1 MKTEYN
7 RRTIGDKSKKN
18 TARTQPAT
26 RARKNCGG
34 SAEKRWR
41 RHTIKAGAPRYEGVN
56 ASNPIAHLQ
65 RLDTLLQQELAC
77 EQAGYARSLQES
89 RFASRIAE
97 SDCRYPVSLADAA
110 YNALDQLVLTVRY
123 EVDDDL
129 VDNDFEPGHPLAFFY
144 FADDGGSLR
153 EYPHQY
159 YIEQAG
165 TGFVSVALPNAA
177 ALGTLRALAEKRLLG
192 IRRSID
198 TTSYRVMHEALSAV
212 MRADNEGATGH
223 EGRLVRLRNILAGNA
238 EPAFR
243 RLPRLSLPWLNATQQ
258 EAVQRVV
265 EAEDVAIVHGPPGTG
280 KTTTLIEAI
289 IETLQRETQVMV
301 CAPSNV
307 AVDWISEQLS
317 RRGVNVLRIGNP
329 LRISDE
335 MLDCSYERRF
345 ASHPLYSDLWAI
357 RRELHRSPEGKS
369 PSAATRKH
377 LAALRDRATQLEVRI
392 QADIFMQARVVA
404 CTLIGSA
411 YAILDRRRFS
421 TLFIDEAAQA
431 LEPACWA
438 AIRKCDRVVMGGD
451 HCQLPPTVKSPEA
464 LRGGLDRTLMQ
475 RVVQAHPRCVTQLDI
490 QYRMHRDI
498 MAFPSRWF
506 YHGRLQAAPA
516 VADRQV
522 TPLDT
527 PLMWIDTSQCG
538 FGERQSRT
546 LSRSNADEARLLIRT
561 LREYIESIG
570 ITRVQDERIDF
581 GIISPYRAQVRLIR
595 RLLKLQKFFRR
606 LYGQIA
612 VGTVDGFQG
621 QERDVIILSM
631 VRDNDEGQIGFLRD
645 LRRMNV
651 AMTRARMKLIV
662 LGNAATLSR
671 HPFYAALLDHFQQHG
686 DFLVL
691 PPPEAE

>member
-1 MKTEYN
+1 MN
-7 RRTIGDKSKKN
+7 DN
-18 TARTQPAT
+18 
-26 RARKNCGG
+26 
-34 SAEKRWR
+34 
-41 RHTIKAGAPRYEGVN
+41 
-56 ASNPIAHLQ
+56 NPIAHLQ
-65 RLDTLLQQELAC
+65 RLDTLLEQELAY
-77 EQAGYARSLQES
+77 EQEGYARSLQAD
-89 RFASRIAE
+89 RYASHIAE
-97 SDCRYPVSLADAA
+97 SDCRYPVALGDAA

-123 EVDDDL
+123 EVDDNM

-144 FADDGGSLR
+144 FAEEGQRVR
-153 EYPHQY
+153 EHPHQY

-165 TGFVSVALPNAA
+165 TGFVSIAVPNAA
-177 ALGTLRALAEKRLLG
+177 ALGTLRALADSQMLG
-192 IRRSID
+192 IRLSID
-198 TTSYRVMHEALSAV
+198 TTSYRVMHEALSTV
-212 MRADNEGATGH
+212 MRADNGGAAGH
-223 EGRLVRLRNILAGNA
+223 GERLVRLRNIMAGN
-238 EPAFR
+238 EQPRFR
-243 RLPRLSLPWLNATQQ
+243 SLPRLSLPWLNLSQE

-265 EAEDVAIVHGPPGTG
+265 EAEDVAIIHGPPGTG
-280 KTTTLIEAI
+280 KTTTLVEAI

-307 AVDWISEQLS
+307 AVDWISKLLS

-329 LRISDE
+329 LRISTE

-345 ASHPLYSDLWAI
+345 AAHPLYSDLWAI
-357 RRELHRSPEGKS
+357 RRELHRGVEGKS
-369 PSAATRKH
+369 PSAAQRKH
-377 LAALRDRATQLEVRI
+377 LETLRERATALEVRI

-411 YAILDRRRFS
+411 YAILERRRFS

-438 AIRKCDRVVMGGD
+438 AIAKCDRVVMSGD

-464 LRGGLDRTLMQ
+464 MKEGLGRSLME
-475 RVVQAHPRCVTQLDI
+475 RVVWTHPYCVSQLNV

-498 MAFPSRWF
+498 MDFPARWF
-506 YHGRLQAAPA
+506 YHGRLQADPL

-538 FGERQSRT
+538 YGERQSRS
-546 LSRSNADEARLLIRT
+546 LSRTNADEARLLIRT

-570 ITRVQDERIDF
+570 ITRVEDERLDF

-595 RLLKLQKFFRR
+595 RLLKLQRFFRR
-606 LYGQIA
+606 LQGLIT

-631 VRDNDEGQIGFLRD
+631 VRDNEEGQIGFLRD

-651 AMTRARMKLIV
+651 AITRARMKLIV
-662 LGNAATLSR
+662 LGNAATLAR
-671 HPFYAALLDHFQQHG
+671 HPFYATLLGHFQERG

-691 PPPEAE
+691 PPEGKE

>member
-1 MKTEYN
+1 MN
-7 RRTIGDKSKKN
+7 D
-18 TARTQPAT
+18 
-26 RARKNCGG
+26 
-34 SAEKRWR
+34 
-41 RHTIKAGAPRYEGVN
+41 
-56 ASNPIAHLQ
+56 SNPIAHLQ
-65 RLDTLLQQELAC
+65 HLDDLLRQELAY
-77 EQAGYARSLQES
+77 EQEGYARSLQAD
-89 RFASRIAE
+89 RYASHIAE
-97 SDCRYPVSLADAA
+97 GDCRYPVSLGDAV
-110 YNALDQLVLTVRY
+110 YNALDQLVLTIRY
-123 EVDDDL
+123 EVDEL
-129 VDNDFEPGHPLAFFY
+129 VDSDFEPGHPLAFF
-144 FADDGGSLR
+144 FFSEDNQSLR
-153 EYPHQY
+153 EHPHQY

-165 TGFVSVALPNAA
+165 AGFVSVALPSPA
-177 ALGTLRALAEKRLLG
+177 ALGTLRALADRHLLG
-192 IRRSID
+192 IRLSID
-198 TTSYRVMHEALSAV
+198 TTSYRIMHEALAAV
-212 MRADNEGATGH
+212 AKLNDGGNPNA
-223 EGRLVRLRNILAGNA
+223 LRLRDVLLGRAT
-238 EPAFR
+238 PRFR
-243 RLPRLSLPWLNATQQ
+243 SLPRLSLPWLNSRQQ

-280 KTTTLIEAI
+280 KTTTLVEAI

-317 RRGVNVLRIGNP
+317 RRGIHVLRIGNP
-329 LRISDE
+329 LRISTE

-345 ASHPLYSDLWAI
+345 AAHPLYSDLWAI
-357 RRELHRSPEGKS
+357 RRELHRSPDGKH
-369 PSAATRKH
+369 PTAAQRKH
-377 LAALRDRATQLEVRI
+377 AAALRDRATALEVRI
-392 QADIFMQARVVA
+392 NADIFMQARVVA

-411 YAILDRRRFS
+411 YQILDRRRFS

-438 AIRKCDRVVMGGD
+438 AIMKCDRVVMGGD

-464 LRGGLDRTLMQ
+464 IRGGLDRTLMQ
-475 RVVQAHPRCVTQLDI
+475 RVVKTHPQCVTQLDV
-490 QYRMHRDI
+490 QYRMHRGI
-498 MAFPSRWF
+498 MEFPSRWF

-538 FGERQSRT
+538 YGERQSRS

-570 ITRVQDERIDF
+570 LTRVQDERIDF

-595 RLLKLQKFFRR
+595 RLLKLQKFFRH
-606 LYGQIA
+606 LHGQIS

-651 AMTRARMKLIV
+651 AITRARMKLIV
-662 LGNAATLSR
+662 LGNAETLSR
-671 HPFYAALLDHFQQHG
+671 HPFYAALLEHFQDKG
-686 DFLVL
+686 DYLVL
-691 PPPEAE
+691 

>member
-1 MKTEYN
+1 MNDT
-7 RRTIGDKSKKN
+7 
-18 TARTQPAT
+18 
-26 RARKNCGG
+26 
-34 SAEKRWR
+34 
-41 RHTIKAGAPRYEGVN
+41 
-56 ASNPIAHLQ
+56 NPIAHLQ
-65 RLDTLLQQELAC
+65 RLDDLLQQEMAY
-77 EQAGYARSLQES
+77 EQASYARSLQAE
-89 RFASRIAE
+89 RFATHIAE
-97 SDCRYPVSLADAA
+97 SDCRYPVTLGDAA
-110 YNALDQLVLTVRY
+110 YNALDQLVLTLRY

-129 VDNDFEPGHPLAFFY
+129 VDNDFEPGHPLSLFH
-144 FADDGGSLR
+144 FADDGQTLR
-153 EYPHQY
+153 EHPRQY

-165 TGFVSVALPNAA
+165 VGFVSIALPNAA
-177 ALGTLRALAEKRLLG
+177 ALGTLRTLAEKHLVG
-192 IRRSID
+192 IRLSVD
-198 TTSYRVMHEALSAV
+198 TTSYRVMHEALAAV
-212 MRADNEGATGH
+212 QRTDSP
-223 EGRLVRLRNILAGNA
+223 RLLRLRNILAGNA

-243 RLPRLSLPWLNATQQ
+243 RLPRISLPWLNDSQQ

-265 EAEDVAIVHGPPGTG
+265 EAEEVAIVHGPPGTG
-280 KTTTLIEAI
+280 KTTTLVEAV

-307 AVDWISEQLS
+307 AVDWISEQLA

-345 ASHPLYSDLWAI
+345 AAHPLYSDLWAI

-369 PSAATRKH
+369 HSAATRKH

-411 YAILDRRRFS
+411 YTILERRRFS

-438 AIRKCDRVVMGGD
+438 AILKCDRLVMGGD

-464 LRGGLDRTLMQ
+464 MRGGLDRTLMQ
-475 RVVQAHPRCVTQLDI
+475 RVVKAHPQCVTQLDI

-498 MAFPSRWF
+498 MDFPSRWF
-506 YHGRLQAAPA
+506 YRGRLQAAPA
-516 VADRQV
+516 VADRQI

-527 PLMWIDTSQCG
+527 PLMWIDTSRCG

-546 LSRSNADEARLLIRT
+546 LSRTNADEARLLIRT

-570 ITRVQDERIDF
+570 LTRVQDERIDF